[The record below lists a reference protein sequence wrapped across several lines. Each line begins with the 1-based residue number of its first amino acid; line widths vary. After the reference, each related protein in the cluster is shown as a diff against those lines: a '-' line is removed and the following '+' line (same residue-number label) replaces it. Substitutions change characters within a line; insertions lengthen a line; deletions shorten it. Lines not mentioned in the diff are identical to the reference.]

1 MQTDV
6 RVERVNI
13 WTFDNDVFRGHYMEE
28 RVSTATICRT
38 SKNFFQGCDNVR
50 VFLKAKYR

>member
-6 RVERVNI
+6 RVKRVNTR
-13 WTFDNDVFRGHYMEE
+13 TFDNDVFRGHYMTE

-38 SKNFFQGCDNVR
+38 SKNFFQGCDDVR